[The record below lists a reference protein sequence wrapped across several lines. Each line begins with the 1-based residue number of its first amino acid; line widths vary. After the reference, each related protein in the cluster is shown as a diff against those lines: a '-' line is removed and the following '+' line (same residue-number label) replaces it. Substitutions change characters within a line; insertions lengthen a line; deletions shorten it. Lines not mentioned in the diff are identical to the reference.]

1 MAEPG
6 GPGMGIAPA
15 GVYDL
20 ALAGLRPVR
29 GLKILDVPCASGG
42 FAAQLES
49 EGATCVAADLAAAMR
64 HQPAVVLDMNRSL
77 PFPDGAFDAVTCLEG
92 IEHTHD
98 PRALIRE
105 FHRLLRPGGR
115 LVLSTPNIHNL
126 RSRIKFALRGTL
138 FWFDPREVTGIGH
151 VTVIPYFILKHLLAE
166 AGFSNLVVQT
176 NGSVRPSVPCWLAGV
191 MQRVFSKPTETDQE
205 LNSPMLLNGESLIW
219 FAQKTGNRG

>member
-6 GPGMGIAPA
+6 GLGIAPA

-20 ALAGLRPVR
+20 VLAGLRPVR

-42 FAAQLES
+42 FAAQLEL

-77 PFPDGAFDAVTCLEG
+77 PFPDGTFDAVTCLEG

-98 PRALIRE
+98 PRALILE
-105 FHRLLRPGGR
+105 FHRLLHPGGR

-138 FWFDPREVTGIGH
+138 FWFDPQEVTGIGH

-166 AGFSNLVVQT
+166 AGFSNLAVQT
-176 NGSVRPSVPCWLAGV
+176 NGSVRPSVPRWLAGV

>member
-6 GPGMGIAPA
+6 GLGIAPA

-20 ALAGLRPVR
+20 VLAGLRPVR

-42 FAAQLES
+42 FATQLEL
-49 EGATCVAADLAAAMR
+49 EGATCVAADLTPAMR
-64 HQPAVVLDMNRSL
+64 HQPAVVMDMNRPL
-77 PFPDGAFDAVTCLEG
+77 PFPDGAFDVVTCLEG
-92 IEHTHD
+92 IEHMHD

-115 LVLSTPNIHNL
+115 LALSTPNIHNL

-151 VTVIPYFILKHLLAE
+151 VTVIPYFILKHLLE
-166 AGFSNLVVQT
+166 KAGFLEIAVRT
-176 NGSVRPSVPCWLAGV
+176 NGFVRPSVPAWLACV
-191 MQRVFSKPTETDQE
+191 MQRVFSKPTETDRE
-205 LNSPMLLNGESLIW
+205 LNSPVLLNGESLIW
-219 FAQKTGNRG
+219 FARKAGQRG